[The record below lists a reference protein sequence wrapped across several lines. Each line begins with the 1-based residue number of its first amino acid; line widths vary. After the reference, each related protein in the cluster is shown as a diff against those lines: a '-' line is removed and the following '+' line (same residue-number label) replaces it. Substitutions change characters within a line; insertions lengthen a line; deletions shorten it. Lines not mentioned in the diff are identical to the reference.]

1 MDKYFLQIDI
11 FLSKGGKE
19 VPMAQEGE
27 ETYETQKAHKTYKTQ
42 EVYKVIKFI
51 KKLFPETIWTEN
63 SCLRR
68 EDFSKTAW

>member
-51 KKLFPETIWTEN
+51 K
-63 SCLRR
+63 S
-68 EDFSKTAW
+68 FSQRPYEQKTVV